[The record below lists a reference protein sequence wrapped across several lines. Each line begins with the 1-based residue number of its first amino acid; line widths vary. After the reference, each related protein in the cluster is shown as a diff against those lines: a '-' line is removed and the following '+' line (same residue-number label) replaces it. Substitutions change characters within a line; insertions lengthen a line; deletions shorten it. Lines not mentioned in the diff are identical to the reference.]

1 MSLVNLRY
9 EKHINRVRTSPTFRD
24 AYRFKNTT
32 LDNRKLSASL
42 TMHSPPAGEFR
53 QISSKTAVDAYAF
66 HAGPPLEQML
76 NWSNYSMLWYLD
88 IFNMRVRRSAI
99 RKTRWTRILFIAYNP
114 VQDPLAPQCVTQH
127 VDQNAVDWSSDYAQV
142 IGRDR
147 YGVFPLRGKILNVS
161 WLTQRGLAFWRHF
174 QKLDDSGCKKIV

>member
-1 MSLVNLRY
+1 MRNISIGWEPHLHFEMPIDLKTRRLTTESWVQAWQCIHHRLENSANQLQDSR
-9 EKHINRVRTSPTFRD
+9 RCLCLPCRTSP
-24 AYRFKNTT
+24 
-32 LDNRKLSASL
+32 
-42 TMHSPPAGEFR
+42 
-53 QISSKTAVDAYAF
+53 V
-66 HAGPPLEQML
+66 
-76 NWSNYSMLWYLD
+76 LWYLD
-88 IFNMRVRRSAI
+88 IINMRVRRSAI